1 MALHW
6 STLVQAIAPHS
17 SEMSHHITPLLLLF
31 LLLFLLFLLLLSSS
45 SHPFP
50 EFLTLFLLLF
60 LLLHQV
66 NYSDPLSPT
75 PRGKLIHA
83 QSLTK
88 MADKTHKI
96 KEVLG
101 RFEDMR
107 IQACRAQYLK
117 DQNPGI

>member
-1 MALHW
+1 M
-6 STLVQAIAPHS
+6 I
-17 SEMSHHITPLLLLF
+17 I
-31 LLLFLLFLLLLSSS
+31 LLSSS

-60 LLLHQV
+60 LLLRQV

-75 PRGKLIHA
+75 PRGTLVHA

-96 KEVLG
+96 KKVLG

-107 IQACRAQYLK
+107 IQARRAQYLK
-117 DQNPGI
+117 GQNPGI